1 VQEIAVLL
9 DGSRTAVAA
18 YGGPRPDV
26 AKQFGDPTASKSGW
40 YTELDGSKITSG
52 KHTISVVATLQDG
65 SKKTLGEVPVAK

>member
-9 DGSRTAVAA
+9 DGSKMAVAA

-40 YTELDGSKITSG
+40 YTELDGSKIASG
-52 KHTISVVATLQDG
+52 KHTVSVVATLHDG
-65 SKKTLGEVPVAK
+65 SKKTLGDVSVSK